1 MKDLSY
7 LNRDLSKV
15 IVLDTDAEHVSTHPE
30 NAIIIPKWKGDP
42 SDKGLIA
49 MIPFLECRCP
59 CTNHDKDYLTSPT
72 AISIY
77 KPADLRPI
85 IQAYQGKDI
94 PLEYGRKEAEAKAR
108 HVEEWKKKNPMSISG
123 SSFAS
128 MFGISSAVCTLLILL
143 RFMIFH
149 TLQ

>member
-1 MKDLSY
+1 MHQSGQ
-7 LNRDLSKV
+7 N
-15 IVLDTDAEHVSTHPE
+15 
-30 NAIIIPKWKGDP
+30 
-42 SDKGLIA
+42 
-49 MIPFLECRCP
+49 
-59 CTNHDKDYLTSPT
+59 YLTTPT
-72 AISIY
+72 AIGIY

-94 PLEYGRKEAEAKAR
+94 PLEYARKEAEAKAK

-128 MFGISSAVCTLLILL
+128 MFGISSAVRTHLILL
-143 RFMIFH
+143 RFMRFH